1 MPDSACATCRSC
13 NAPFT
18 FFNRRHHCRACFYIF
33 CGDCSSS
40 FVTIPPLIKRGVH
53 HLAPFHAHPAH
64 RPLSRALTIPDFAFW
79 LANSVKNCTR
89 RKEQQSRVHVAKRQ
103 KQERAQREREIRAH
117 RQRYTRQ
124 REDDDEEEEEE
135 DEEGCE
141 DGTGD
146 NIFSFDEFSVLGST
160 SAVSNTTARPIATT
174 TASTMTARSTT
185 NLTRNATSH
194 SGGALCSD
202 GLAGLA
208 GSALRHSTSVPLLI
222 SRSPWDFEA
231 KRGGGEDDEDGGQEE
246 EEDAGASLLLC
257 GAPMFSPCS
266 GQTNLFNDVENN
278 CEFDVTV
285 ELSQSH
291 LFSTASGLRE
301 RVCNRCKDII
311 TRVTASEG
319 VIRMLLSNPY
329 IDLLDFKVLKCV
341 SKTTRAAVEFLEKKW
356 SKLGQ
361 NRFDLAA
368 CRSPVANALLSQNA
382 HLIRDHPSWEI
393 LAASAGCY
401 PSDAKLTAAHMKT
414 YREFAQRLRQG
425 GWRRTA
431 KHYEFGTTREICD
444 QLRCKKIC
452 NPVMLLGQCITV
464 ILRLPRNSPLRAKA
478 FQRLIAATDQLETT
492 DREQTKTREKEEKK
506 TRAKTKMFPLIPF
519 VPSLIWMSMDEPDV
533 LQKVIIPTMKKD
545 NEFAY
550 LAYFCARGH
559 PHLRF
564 IKAALYKVLA
574 PEQRKEVASSEFFL
588 NAILHLLN
596 PSMRPSERLSAID
609 AHVLAQKPFLPGSA
623 RFRVVSI
630 DTRTVKQLTSSTYP
644 WVMQCEIEDVQENIV
659 ETRTVMVKPESVW
672 NDLTVMLVQ
681 RYLLSLDPSLELE
694 PYLVTPL
701 GISQGLVMF
710 VKGCKSLFEIEKNG
724 TIMTWLS
731 DSHQTKC
738 SADIQKTFM
747 RSCAITCVLSL
758 LLGFGDRHLQNILCS
773 GATGRLIHIDYGFLW
788 SEEPTVSRH
797 RFWLPEQII
806 RLTPGMLQVFQT
818 HFYRDFLSLCAS
830 INRMVRS
837 VAVDLY
843 YICWALIPVGS
854 TDEYKMRAHFTSF
867 LLPYTMNASD
877 ADAAIVNVIEHET
890 KTSSTPFSSIV
901 HKFMKYLDQ

>member
-1 MPDSACATCRSC
+1 
-13 NAPFT
+13 
-18 FFNRRHHCRACFYIF
+18 
-33 CGDCSSS
+33 
-40 FVTIPPLIKRGVH
+40 V
-53 HLAPFHAHPAH
+53 
-64 RPLSRALTIPDFAFW
+64 
-79 LANSVKNCTR
+79 NCTR
-89 RKEQQSRVHVAKRQ
+89 RKEQQSRVAKWQ
-103 KQERAQREREIRAH
+103 KQERVPRENEIE
-117 RQRYTRQ
+117 TGV
-124 REDDDEEEEEE
+124 EEEEEEEEE
-135 DEEGCE
+135 DAAE
-141 DGTGD
+141 

-160 SAVSNTTARPIATT
+160 SSVSNL
-174 TASTMTARSTT
+174 TARSPRSHP
-185 NLTRNATSH
+185 LTATS
-194 SGGALCSD
+194 SYSNCNVGPV
-202 GLAGLA
+202 
-208 GSALRHSTSVPLLI
+208 LRHSKSVPRLI
-222 SRSPWDFEA
+222 TKTRHDFEEE
-231 KRGGGEDDEDGGQEE
+231 GGGGGKGV
-246 EEDAGASLLLC
+246 GASLLLR
-257 GAPMFSPCS
+257 GAPIFSTQT
-266 GQTNLFNDVENN
+266 GQAKLFNDIPSV
-278 CEFDVTV
+278 EFDGKV
-285 ELSQSH
+285 ELSKSH
-291 LFSTASGLRE
+291 LFSTASRLRE
-301 RVCNRCKDII
+301 RVCDRCKNII
-311 TRVTASEG
+311 TRVAASEG

-329 IDLLDFKVLKCV
+329 IDLLDFKVLKYV
-341 SKTTRAAVEFLEKKW
+341 SNTTRVAVEFLEKKW

-368 CRSPVANALLSQNA
+368 CMSPITKALLAQNT

-401 PSDAKLTAAHMKT
+401 PSDARLTAAHMDT
-414 YREFAQRLRQG
+414 YQLFAQKLRQS
-425 GWRRTA
+425 GWQRA
-431 KHYEFGTTREICD
+431 AVHYEFKTTRDICD

-452 NPVMLLGQCITV
+452 NPVMLIGQCITV
-464 ILRLPRNSPLRAKA
+464 ILRLPRDSPLRVTA
-478 FQRLIAATDQLETT
+478 FQRLIAVVDEHGHGQGLN
-492 DREQTKTREKEEKK
+492 QKTLEKEGGK
-506 TRAKTKMFPLIPF
+506 KMFPLIPF

-533 LQKVIIPTMKKD
+533 LEKVIIPTMKKD

-564 IKAALYKVLA
+564 IKAALYKVLL
-574 PEQRKEVASSEFFL
+574 PEQRKEVTASEFFL
-588 NAILHLLN
+588 NAVLHLLN

-623 RFRVVSI
+623 RFRVISI
-630 DTRTVKQLTSSTYP
+630 DTRTVKQLASSTYP

-672 NDLTVMLVQ
+672 NDLTVMLIQ
-681 RYLLSLDPSLELE
+681 QYLLALDPSLELE

-710 VKGCKSLFEIEKNG
+710 VKGSKSLFEIEKNG
-724 TIMTWLS
+724 TIMNWLS

-738 SADIQKTFM
+738 SAYIQKTFM

-773 GATGRLIHIDYGFLW
+773 GTTGRLIHIDYGFLW

-806 RLTPGMLQVFQT
+806 RLTPGMLQVFRT

-854 TDEYKMRAHFTSF
+854 TDEHKMRAHFTSF